1 MQERKV
7 FDSAK
12 PISKYLTQLIYNIY
26 IHTHKY
32 TTLSFPHFPREP
44 NCWSTLTICK
54 NNKQRKVCLF
64 NTMFRANRCYSYH
77 QIPRLLIFPQFLP
90 SLKYP
95 SYTSISEPNLPKF
108 KSIAPSTNSG
118 VNNLYTSIAGIN
130 LARDRVYKNPV
141 AKSRS
146 ANASHTLQVANQI
159 SKFTHRIRE
168 NKNPPPI
175 QLT

>member
-1 MQERKV
+1 MSLFSTQAHIKI
-7 FDSAK
+7 FD
-12 PISKYLTQLIYNIY
+12 LVDIYTY
-26 IHTHKY
+26 THTHKY
-32 TTLSFPHFPREP
+32 TTLSFPHFPWEP

-118 VNNLYTSIAGIN
+118 VNNLYTSIAGVT
-130 LARDRVYKNPV
+130 LARDRV
-141 AKSRS
+141 
-146 ANASHTLQVANQI
+146 LQKPSCQIKI
-159 SKFTHRIRE
+159 SKCIAY
-168 NKNPPPI
+168 PSSS
-175 QLT
+175 